1 MADIKPNAQE
11 DKEGDVVEPVCNS
24 SVATQEPLQR
34 HTSSLKN
41 NAARLSEQLS
51 SDRLPNP
58 LNGAQP
64 SPFVPSSV
72 PAFPHTAQAAHSLP
86 SVALVNGP
94 ASHPASE
101 ESCGLNKDSTTPNTV
116 LVEAQDAQLWQAG
129 RDTSPQVLPP
139 PSELQSEALKN
150 PAGPGPVLKTLA
162 TTQPE
167 ANNTSPS
174 DSGESEAELPY
185 QARDATLS
193 DHSPQPHQT
202 PINQIWTAEGV
213 KARARSIW
221 DLNTTESSESSSD
234 GSDGADSLHWDS
246 QKELIR
252 VLWNNRNVDSSLQEN
267 AAGVGVMP
275 QLTSQRQRKRKIHL
289 VGTSGSPEKV
299 YNSSSN
305 HTYKKW
311 HIEEEEDD
319 DEDFD
324 IANINDED
332 FPCKKADVQS
342 SVNSCQEHPS
352 DSPVIIKKLIIRAD
366 CHEDNHSDSL
376 FSRKPKQLKTEQSE
390 QEPSF
395 FPCTKCNVNFK
406 EKRHLHRHMIYHLDG
421 HNHQIGHHENVP
433 RPFICRECGRS
444 FRDRN
449 SLLKHMIIHQERRE
463 KLMEEIQGLNK
474 LRDEGRNA
482 KLQCPQ
488 CVFGTNCPK
497 TFVQHAKTHEK
508 DKRYYCCE
516 ECNHMALT
524 ERELEAHLYAVHC
537 DTLQYKYKNMIK
549 DEESEFPTDN
559 NEDNESRSVL
569 FHCKV
574 CPFSTQSQND
584 LKSHCD
590 LIHQFCEDECES
602 PPFNKASDH
611 QDQYRLAG
619 PSKKANLKL
628 LQLKQK
634 FCIKKPAFWKRA
646 DLPFWSGSVADFYT
660 RNKADAQKYYKDLT
674 ASQFKYSLGSSTN
687 KLSPSMWRSDK
698 PSKLS
703 PKPTEK
709 IDVTTGLPYVE
720 EDNQQYNHVIS
731 GISERTKYPSN
742 VDVLVTSK
750 TAKTG
755 QMLNHSYDSDKS
767 QGDSND
773 LTCRKSEPQA
783 VTQKSPSKRKMS
795 TPFRNTVE
803 KVVDNDFPK
812 LNPKLKETTTPEDTE
827 DDDYEDTYDFSA
839 YTSEATANFL
849 DSSENE
855 RNPYARSYFIRRQR
869 GYFVKEDPAPAAD
882 VGHFE
887 KNATQADHHFEK
899 TEVKEGEYDS
909 DDIQKLIIKEEC
921 IESSV
926 CDDSPES
933 PTTTKTHNQS
943 LSYEYDVSPPFGSE
957 RKSCPYC
964 PAVFESGVGLS
975 NHVRGHLHRVGLSYD
990 ARHVVSPE
998 QVASQDRQPRI
1009 RRKIPSVARRIKKAE
1024 KPESQAEHTCPL
1036 CCGWFDTNTGLSNHV
1051 RGHLKRIGKTST
1063 STSKSPVCILNELLQ
1078 DEQEHQNILQTLNR
1092 KQFLSRPIISQK
1104 FIGSDGLFLTPTG
1117 FPVKI
1122 QHGCQPG
1129 QDGNSTSWGP
1139 SATTPRQEEFKR
1151 EELFSERKSIEI
1163 RGVREPS
1170 QGTLVELLRKRKLD
1184 KEQEQLRDNS
1194 RSYDADR
1201 NHFTV
1206 TKERFEERQNQQA
1219 SNLEPH
1225 WAQERNE
1232 SNKKMCIHCN
1242 TTFPSAVSLSNHL
1255 RAYARRKRVAML
1267 EGTTY
1272 SCIQKKP
1279 RLRAGPKKKLFSA
1292 LPPAVEE
1299 MYRLTCRFC
1308 DLVFQGP
1315 LSVQEDW
1322 IKHLQRHIMH
1332 TSVPHTGAGMV
1343 EVLGLHKEM
1352 SSFPPQQHPC
1362 LEHPMSKLH
1371 PTAHEPLEHHEH
1383 PCLEHPSHHDH
1394 PSPQQE
1400 PPLPNEHPETHEHPE
1415 PHDEHPLHY
1424 AYPSSN
1430 EHPSLEQHTA
1440 TPPPEL
1446 LPVAS

>member
-11 DKEGDVVEPVCNS
+11 DKEGDVVEPLCNS

-41 NAARLSEQLS
+41 NAARLTEQLS
-51 SDRLPNP
+51 SDRLSNP

-64 SPFVPSSV
+64 SPIVPSSV
-72 PAFPHTAQAAHSLP
+72 PAVPHTAQTAHSLP
-86 SVALVNGP
+86 FVALVNGP
-94 ASHPASE
+94 ASHPNSE
-101 ESCGLNKDSTTPNTV
+101 ESCGLNKDSTTPNNV
-116 LVEAQDAQLWQAG
+116 LVEAQDTQLWQAG

-139 PSELQSEALKN
+139 PSELQSDALKN

-185 QARDATLS
+185 QARDTTLS

-202 PINQIWTAEGV
+202 PINQIWTAERV

-221 DLNTTESSESSSD
+221 DLHTTESSESSSD

-252 VLWNNRNVDSSLQEN
+252 VLWNNRNVDNSLQEN
-267 AAGVGVMP
+267 TAGVGVMP

-324 IANINDED
+324 IANVNDED

-406 EKRHLHRHMIYHLDG
+406 EKRHLHRHMMYHLDG
-421 HNHQIGHHENVP
+421 HNHQIRHHENVP

-549 DEESEFPTDN
+549 DEESEFPTNN
-559 NEDNESRSVL
+559 NEDNESRSVV

-574 CPFSTQSQND
+574 CPFSTQNQND

-590 LIHQFCEDECES
+590 LIHQFCEDECDS

-619 PSKKANLKL
+619 PSKKADLNL

-634 FCIKKPAFWKRA
+634 FYIKKPAFWKRA
-646 DLPFWSGSVADFYT
+646 DLPFWSSSVADFYT

-674 ASQFKYSLGSSTN
+674 ASQFKCSIGSSTK

-698 PSKLS
+698 PNKLS

-720 EDNQQYNHVIS
+720 EENQQYDHVIS

-750 TAKTG
+750 MAKIG

-773 LTCRKSEPQA
+773 LTCRKSESQA
-783 VTQKSPSKRKMS
+783 VTRKSPSKRKMS
-795 TPFRNTVE
+795 TPFRNTVD
-803 KVVDNDFPK
+803 KVVDNVFPK
-812 LNPKLKETTTPEDTE
+812 LNPKLRETTTPEDTE

-869 GYFVKEDPAPAAD
+869 GSFVKEDPAPAAD

-943 LSYEYDVSPPFGSE
+943 LSYEYDVSPPCGSE

-1063 STSKSPVCILNELLQ
+1063 TSTSKSPVCILNELLQ
-1078 DEQEHQNILQTLNR
+1078 DEQEHQNIFQTLNR

-1129 QDGNSTSWGP
+1129 KDGNSTSWGP
-1139 SATTPRQEEFKR
+1139 SATTPRQEEVKG

-1170 QGTLVELLRKRKLD
+1170 QGTLVELLRKKKLD
-1184 KEQEQLRDNS
+1184 KEQGQLRDNS

-1255 RAYARRKRVAML
+1255 RAYARRKTIAMM

-1272 SCIQKKP
+1272 SCIQKKR

-1315 LSVQEDW
+1315 LSIQEDW
-1322 IKHLQRHIMH
+1322 IKHLQRHLMH

-1343 EVLGLHKEM
+1343 EVLGLHKEI

-1371 PTAHEPLEHHEH
+1371 PTAHEPLEHHGH
-1383 PCLEHPSHHDH
+1383 PCL
-1394 PSPQQE
+1394 
-1400 PPLPNEHPETHEHPE
+1400 EHPETHEHPE

>member
-1 MADIKPNAQE
+1 MCISVCVFVCVCVRECFHACVCVSVCETDRLCSPTHANLSGLEQQQCRAGTRVKHTGEMADIKPNAQE
-11 DKEGDVVEPVCNS
+11 DKEGDVVEPLCNS
-24 SVATQEPLQR
+24 SFATQEPLQR

-51 SDRLPNP
+51 SGRLPNP

-64 SPFVPSSV
+64 SPIVPSSV
-72 PAFPHTAQAAHSLP
+72 PAVPHTAQAAHSLP
-86 SVALVNGP
+86 FVALVNGP
-94 ASHPASE
+94 ASHPNSE
-101 ESCGLNKDSTTPNTV
+101 ESCGLNKDSTTPNNV
-116 LVEAQDAQLWQAG
+116 LVEAQDTQLWQVE

-139 PSELQSEALKN
+139 PSEFQSDALKN
-150 PAGPGPVLKTLA
+150 P
-162 TTQPE
+162 
-167 ANNTSPS
+167 
-174 DSGESEAELPY
+174 SEAELPY
-185 QARDATLS
+185 QAR
-193 DHSPQPHQT
+193 
-202 PINQIWTAEGV
+202 
-213 KARARSIW
+213 
-221 DLNTTESSESSSD
+221 NTTFSSD
-234 GSDGADSLHWDS
+234 GSDGANSLHWDS

-252 VLWNNRNVDSSLQEN
+252 VLWNNRNVDNSLQEN
-267 AAGVGVMP
+267 TAGVGVMP

-289 VGTSGSPEKV
+289 VGTTGSPEKV

-319 DEDFD
+319 DLDFD
-324 IANINDED
+324 IANVNDED

-406 EKRHLHRHMIYHLDG
+406 EKRHLHRHMMYHLDG
-421 HNHQIGHHENVP
+421 HNHQIRHHENVP

-549 DEESEFPTDN
+549 DEESEFPTNN
-559 NEDNESRSVL
+559 NEDNESRSVV

-574 CPFSTQSQND
+574 CPFSTQNQND

-590 LIHQFCEDECES
+590 LIHQFCEDERES

-619 PSKKANLKL
+619 PSKKADLKL

-646 DLPFWSGSVADFYT
+646 DLPFWSSSVADFYT

-674 ASQFKYSLGSSTN
+674 ASQFKCSLGSSTN

-698 PSKLS
+698 PNKLS

-720 EDNQQYNHVIS
+720 EDNQQYDHVIS

-750 TAKTG
+750 MAKIG

-783 VTQKSPSKRKMS
+783 VTRKSPSKRKMS
-795 TPFRNTVE
+795 TPFRNTVD
-803 KVVDNDFPK
+803 KVVDNVFPK
-812 LNPKLKETTTPEDTE
+812 LNPKLRETTTPEDTE

-855 RNPYARSYFIRRQR
+855 RNPYAQ
-869 GYFVKEDPAPAAD
+869 
-882 VGHFE
+882 
-887 KNATQADHHFEK
+887 
-899 TEVKEGEYDS
+899 
-909 DDIQKLIIKEEC
+909 EC

-1063 STSKSPVCILNELLQ
+1063 TSTSKSPVCILNELLQ

-1092 KQFLSRPIISQK
+1092 YYEQFLHKLLFTPFRDVIEYSILYQLYIYFEFV
-1104 FIGSDGLFLTPTG
+1104 FILMYFSFCLLLCHCTFS
-1117 FPVKI
+1117 
-1122 QHGCQPG
+1122 C
-1129 QDGNSTSWGP
+1129 TS
-1139 SATTPRQEEFKR
+1139 
-1151 EELFSERKSIEI
+1151 L
-1163 RGVREPS
+1163 
-1170 QGTLVELLRKRKLD
+1170 
-1184 KEQEQLRDNS
+1184 
-1194 RSYDADR
+1194 
-1201 NHFTV
+1201 H
-1206 TKERFEERQNQQA
+1206 
-1219 SNLEPH
+1219 
-1225 WAQERNE
+1225 
-1232 SNKKMCIHCN
+1232 
-1242 TTFPSAVSLSNHL
+1242 SL
-1255 RAYARRKRVAML
+1255 
-1267 EGTTY
+1267 
-1272 SCIQKKP
+1272 P
-1279 RLRAGPKKKLFSA
+1279 
-1292 LPPAVEE
+1292 
-1299 MYRLTCRFC
+1299 CRFC

-1322 IKHLQRHIMH
+1322 IKHLQRHLMH

-1343 EVLGLHKEM
+1343 ELNKNKPKE
-1352 SSFPPQQHPC
+1352 
-1362 LEHPMSKLH
+1362 
-1371 PTAHEPLEHHEH
+1371 T
-1383 PCLEHPSHHDH
+1383 
-1394 PSPQQE
+1394 
-1400 PPLPNEHPETHEHPE
+1400 THT
-1415 PHDEHPLHY
+1415 
-1424 AYPSSN
+1424 S
-1430 EHPSLEQHTA
+1430 TF
-1440 TPPPEL
+1440 
-1446 LPVAS
+1446 

>member
-11 DKEGDVVEPVCNS
+11 DKEGDVVEPVCDS

-51 SDRLPNP
+51 FDRLPNP

-72 PAFPHTAQAAHSLP
+72 PAVLHTAQAAHSLP
-86 SVALVNGP
+86 FVALVNGP
-94 ASHPASE
+94 ASHPNSE
-101 ESCGLNKDSTTPNTV
+101 ESCGLNKDSTTPNTD

-139 PSELQSEALKN
+139 PSELQSDALKN

-174 DSGESEAELPY
+174 DSGESEAEL
-185 QARDATLS
+185 
-193 DHSPQPHQT
+193 
-202 PINQIWTAEGV
+202 
-213 KARARSIW
+213 SIW

-252 VLWNNRNVDSSLQEN
+252 VLWNNRNVDSSLEEK

-319 DEDFD
+319 DDDFD
-324 IANINDED
+324 IANINYEN
-332 FPCKKADVQS
+332 FPCKKAVQS

-406 EKRHLHRHMIYHLDG
+406 EKRHLHRHMMYHLDG
-421 HNHQIGHHENVP
+421 HNHQIRHHENVP

-574 CPFSTQSQND
+574 CPFSTQNQND

-611 QDQYRLAG
+611 QDQYRLAD
-619 PSKKANLKL
+619 PSKKADLKL

-674 ASQFKYSLGSSTN
+674 ASQFKCSLGSSTN
-687 KLSPSMWRSDK
+687 NLSPSMWRSDK

-720 EDNQQYNHVIS
+720 EDNQQYDHVIS

-755 QMLNHSYDSDKS
+755 QMLNHIYDSDKS

-773 LTCRKSEPQA
+773 LTCMKSEPQA
-783 VTQKSPSKRKMS
+783 VTRKSPSKRKMS
-795 TPFRNTVE
+795 TPFRNTVD
-803 KVVDNDFPK
+803 KVVDNVFPK

-869 GYFVKEDPAPAAD
+869 GSFVKEDPEPAAD

-1092 KQFLSRPIISQK
+1092 YCKQFLHKLLFTPFREVIEYSILYQLYIYFQFL
-1104 FIGSDGLFLTPTG
+1104 FIL
-1117 FPVKI
+1117 I
-1122 QHGCQPG
+1122 
-1129 QDGNSTSWGP
+1129 
-1139 SATTPRQEEFKR
+1139 
-1151 EELFSERKSIEI
+1151 
-1163 RGVREPS
+1163 
-1170 QGTLVELLRKRKLD
+1170 
-1184 KEQEQLRDNS
+1184 
-1194 RSYDADR
+1194 
-1201 NHFTV
+1201 
-1206 TKERFEERQNQQA
+1206 
-1219 SNLEPH
+1219 
-1225 WAQERNE
+1225 
-1232 SNKKMCIHCN
+1232 
-1242 TTFPSAVSLSNHL
+1242 
-1255 RAYARRKRVAML
+1255 
-1267 EGTTY
+1267 
-1272 SCIQKKP
+1272 
-1279 RLRAGPKKKLFSA
+1279 
-1292 LPPAVEE
+1292 
-1299 MYRLTCRFC
+1299 FC

-1322 IKHLQRHIMH
+1322 IKHLQRHLMH

-1343 EVLGLHKEM
+1343 ELNKNKPKE
-1352 SSFPPQQHPC
+1352 
-1362 LEHPMSKLH
+1362 
-1371 PTAHEPLEHHEH
+1371 T
-1383 PCLEHPSHHDH
+1383 
-1394 PSPQQE
+1394 
-1400 PPLPNEHPETHEHPE
+1400 THTSA
-1415 PHDEHPLHY
+1415 L
-1424 AYPSSN
+1424 
-1430 EHPSLEQHTA
+1430 
-1440 TPPPEL
+1440 
-1446 LPVAS
+1446 